1 MRSFYG
7 IKEKDLQDEL
17 VSLGYSKFSSSQ
29 IFDWVY
35 RKKVKDFNLMSN
47 IKKELQPLLQKG
59 VWFEE
64 KESINFVVKELQKLL
79 TLTIDEQNYQ
89 KEFSKGNYNPSLLFD
104 KDIGEKLCQHPM
116 AKWRIQNLV

>member
-7 IKEKDLQDEL
+7 IKEKDLADEL

-47 IKKELQPLLQKG
+47 IKKELREYLVNNYSLELPEIAEKQVSSDDTTKYLLRL
-59 VWFEE
+59 
-64 KESINFVVKELQKLL
+64 SDN
-79 TLTIDEQNYQ
+79 
-89 KEFSKGNYNPSLLFD
+89 SLIETVLMYHD
-104 KDIGEKLCQHPM
+104 YGISLCVTSEVGLM
-116 AKWRIQNLV
+116 LATSANSAGTSR